1 MIARI
6 RGKLLSAQP
15 ECIIDVGGVGYE
27 VMIPERDRE
36 SLSPT
41 DQDVEFYTYLYVR
54 EDRMVLYG
62 FLDKRDRELFTRLID
77 VTGVGPRL
85 ALNVLADYPATR
97 VVAAIKGK
105 DTGFLRTLPGLGK
118 KTAERLSMELADKLD
133 DIEAEPVVVGPPSEI
148 RDDVIVALTSLGMT
162 KHAAEAAL
170 EKIKWRPD
178 DTRTLEEVVK
188 EALKYAGNV

>member
-15 ECIIDVGGVGYE
+15 ECIVDVGGVGFQ

-41 DQDVEFYTYLYVR
+41 DQDVEFFTYLYVR

-62 FLDKRDRELFTRLID
+62 FLDRRDRELFTRLID
-77 VTGVGPRL
+77 VTGVGPKL
-85 ALNVLADYPATR
+85 ALNVLADYPAAR

-105 DTGFLRTLPGLGK
+105 DTGFLKTLPGLGK
-118 KTAERLSMELADKLD
+118 KTAERLAMELADKLD
-133 DIEAEPVVVGPPSEI
+133 DIEAVPVPSGAPSEL
-148 RDDVIVALTSLGMT
+148 RDDVVLALTSLGMT
-162 KHAAEAAL
+162 KHAAESAL
-170 EKIKWRPD
+170 DKISWRPD
-178 DTRTLEEVVK
+178 DARTLEEVVK